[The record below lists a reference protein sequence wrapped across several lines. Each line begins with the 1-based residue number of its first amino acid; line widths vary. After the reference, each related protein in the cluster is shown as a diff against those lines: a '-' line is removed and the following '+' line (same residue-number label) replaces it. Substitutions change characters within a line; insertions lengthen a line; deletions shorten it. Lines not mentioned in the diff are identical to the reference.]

1 MTDEGPGDNE
11 LVYVVSRSGNGG
23 RNHVHTDPECPKV
36 QRAKNV
42 FEKPRSVV
50 HDDRICRWCSGDA
63 TPGENATGDPH
74 ANRKLLKATSPED
87 LGLSAIGERDG
98 LEGDQT

>member
-1 MTDEGPGDNE
+1 MSSDETAQE
-11 LVYVVSRSGNGG
+11 SAFVVSRSGNGG
-23 RNHVHTDPECPKV
+23 RNHVHTDPECPHV

-50 HDDRICRWCSGDA
+50 DDDRLCRWCSGEFSPASNSTTD
-63 TPGENATGDPH
+63 TN
-74 ANRKLLKATSPED
+74 ANRKLLSSTSPEE

-98 LEGDQT
+98 PGGDQA